1 MDLVELGLI
10 TRIDIGAMVGDTLS
24 SGIMVCIWGFQRT
37 CRRRS

>member
-10 TRIDIGAMVGDTLS
+10 TRMDIGAMAGDRLS
-24 SGIMVCIWGFQRT
+24 SEIMICICGFQGT